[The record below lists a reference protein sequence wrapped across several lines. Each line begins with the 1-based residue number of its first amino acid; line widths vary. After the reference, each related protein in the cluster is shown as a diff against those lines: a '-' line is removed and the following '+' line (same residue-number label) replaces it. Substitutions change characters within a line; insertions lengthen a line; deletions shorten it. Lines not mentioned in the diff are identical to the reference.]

1 MATCEQTSIIYP
13 LLADVFYP
21 IVTEAGYGSTSK
33 QWVLDR
39 TIACAFA
46 PASRKYQQD
55 VQTNPNMT
63 IDNQLIGRVATDLT
77 KTSRDSLSAIT
88 NMIIT
93 NIRDAAGN
101 TIYNESA
108 GIRAGKSTV
117 FEVSTFNP
125 IVGPFGN
132 VDYFKI
138 VIARSDNQAADI

>member
-1 MATCEQTSIIYP
+1 MATCEETSVIYP
-13 LLADVFYP
+13 LLADVYYP
-21 IVTEAGYGSTSK
+21 IVTDAGYGSTSK
-33 QWVLDR
+33 QWILDR

-55 VQTNPNMT
+55 VKTNPNMT
-63 IDNQLIGRVATDLT
+63 IDNQLVGRVKTDLT
-77 KTSRDSLSAIT
+77 KTSRDNLSAIT
-88 NMIIT
+88 NMVLS

-101 TIYNESA
+101 IIYNESA
-108 GIRAGKSTV
+108 GVRAGKSTI

-132 VDYFKI
+132 IDYFKI